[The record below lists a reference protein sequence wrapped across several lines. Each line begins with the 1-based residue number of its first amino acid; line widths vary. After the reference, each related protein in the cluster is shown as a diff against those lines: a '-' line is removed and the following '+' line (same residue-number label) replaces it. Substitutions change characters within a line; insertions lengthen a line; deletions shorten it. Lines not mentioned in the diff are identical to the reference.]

1 MAFEP
6 EIRISGITTF
16 SITWTSF
23 AAVPTQTSKISKKH
37 GSWELPGRTVQSPI
51 CQDPG
56 HELLVIWCTVL
67 RQNARQTASVRQSW
81 QPESDICAVETL
93 ALVEI
98 AGMSMETE
106 TTLSHYS
113 TPFEFIQ
120 LVSKLLVY
128 SLSRILCHTDT
139 RQRCLEIQQST
150 GSEPNHGVI
159 TLDQTGAW
167 KKTYG
172 KVKSLIVP
180 VENFLTNLTSRSMFA

>member
-1 MAFEP
+1 M
-6 EIRISGITTF
+6 
-16 SITWTSF
+16 
-23 AAVPTQTSKISKKH
+23 
-37 GSWELPGRTVQSPI
+37 PGRTVQSPI

-56 HELLVIWCTVL
+56 HELLVVWCTVL

-93 ALVEI
+93 ALVDSEI
-98 AGMSMETE
+98 AGMSTETE
-106 TTLSHYS
+106 TTSSHYS

-128 SLSRILCHTDT
+128 SSSRILSCHADT
-139 RQRCLEIQQST
+139 RQRCLETQQSTT

-159 TLDQTGAW
+159 TLGSNRSL

-172 KVKSLIVP
+172 KVKSLTVP
-180 VENFLTNLTSRSMFA
+180 AEILLTNLTSRLMLV